1 MSPSYFCSRCLPQPQ
16 SLPPGTAVERCCAP
30 VTRLGL
36 ETSRWKTLPLRTD
49 PPAAHASLLDIGT
62 CNRKSGCGS
71 QRCSCRKT
79 WNGLLCCMWYS
90 CTNSASP
97 GPLRKH
103 LKRRININTPPPP
116 PPPPHTHTFSS
127 EPALS
132 IQFNLFN
139 SIIM

>member
-62 CNRKSGCGS
+62 CNRKSDCGS
-71 QRCSCRKT
+71 KRCSCRKT

-90 CTNSASP
+90 CTKFCLTRTSAKT
-97 GPLRKH
+97 LEKTNKH
-103 LKRRININTPPPP
+103 QYP
-116 PPPPHTHTFSS
+116 PPPPHHTHAHFHGSPPSASS
-127 EPALS
+127 L
-132 IQFNLFN
+132 ICL
-139 SIIM
+139 IR